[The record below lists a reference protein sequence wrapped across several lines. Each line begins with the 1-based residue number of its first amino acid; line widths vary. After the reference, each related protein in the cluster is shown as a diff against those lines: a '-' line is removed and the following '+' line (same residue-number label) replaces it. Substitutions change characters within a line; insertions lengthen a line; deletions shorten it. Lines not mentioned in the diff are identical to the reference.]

1 MNMSQDLTIQQA
13 ADNIGV
19 HKNTIRKWIADGVL
33 QAYRLNGT
41 KIIRITQASI
51 NELKQPVRS
60 VGDDE
65 C

>member
-1 MNMSQDLTIQQA
+1 MTMSQDLTIQQA

-19 HKNTIRKWIADGVL
+19 HKNTVRKWIADGVL
-33 QAYRLNGT
+33 VAYRLNGT

-60 VGDDE
+60 VEGDE

>member
-1 MNMSQDLTIQQA
+1 MSMSQDLTIQQA

-33 QAYRLNGT
+33 MAYRLNGT

-60 VGDDE
+60 VEDDE

>member
-1 MNMSQDLTIQQA
+1 MNMSHDLTIQQA
-13 ADNIGV
+13 AENIGV

-33 QAYRLNGT
+33 MAYRLNGT

-60 VGDDE
+60 VETDE

>member
-1 MNMSQDLTIQQA
+1 MMMSQDLTIKQA
-13 ADNIGV
+13 AETIGV
-19 HKNTIRKWIADGVL
+19 HENTIRIWIKSGTL

-65 C
+65 

>member
-1 MNMSQDLTIQQA
+1 MNMSHDLTIQQA
-13 ADNIGV
+13 AENIGV

-33 QAYRLNGT
+33 MAYRLNGT

-51 NELKQPVRS
+51 NELKKPVRS
-60 VGDDE
+60 VETDE

>member
-33 QAYRLNGT
+33 MAYRLNGT

-60 VGDDE
+60 VEDDE